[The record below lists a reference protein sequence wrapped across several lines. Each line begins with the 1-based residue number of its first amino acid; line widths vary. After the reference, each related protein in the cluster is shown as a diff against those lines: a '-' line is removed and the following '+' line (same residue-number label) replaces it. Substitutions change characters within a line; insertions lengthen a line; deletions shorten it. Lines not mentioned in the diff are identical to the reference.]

1 MSVWSDNPL
10 ALIETRLR
18 DALEPNYLRV
28 DDDGAQHI
36 GHAGAKSGGHF
47 SVTVVAQRFAGKTRI
62 ARHRLIYDA
71 LADAMQG
78 AIHALVIAD
87 YTPEEFD
94 TLSDNKS
101 RAIS

>member
-10 ALIETRLR
+10 AVIETRLR
-18 DALEPNYLRV
+18 DALAPLYLTV
-28 DDDGAQHI
+28 DDDGAQHV

-47 SVTVVAQRFAGKTRI
+47 SVTVVATSFAGKTRI

-71 LADAMQG
+71 LDDAMQG
-78 AIHALVIAD
+78 AIHALAIAA

-94 TLSDNKS
+94 ALSSKTQ
-101 RAIS
+101 AIS